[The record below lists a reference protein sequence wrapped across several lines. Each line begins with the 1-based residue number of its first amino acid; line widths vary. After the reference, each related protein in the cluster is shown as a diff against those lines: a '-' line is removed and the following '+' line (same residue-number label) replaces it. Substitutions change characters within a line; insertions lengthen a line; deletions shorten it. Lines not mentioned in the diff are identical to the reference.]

1 MYSVTGSLK
10 MQSIDAATQHF
21 SRYSM
26 QPTLWQ
32 QIYDP
37 FGSMTISTLMGA
49 VPVVV
54 MLVGDGFLHMKAH
67 VAAGELS
74 APGPVLAA
82 TEGQIEP
89 T

>member
-1 MYSVTGSLK
+1 
-10 MQSIDAATQHF
+10 
-21 SRYSM
+21 M

-74 APGPVLAA
+74 APG
-82 TEGQIEP
+82 
-89 T
+89 